1 MTSAKNVV
9 LTAIKFK
16 GTAQVRAEAADLADN
31 LFCSKPYV
39 LGLCRKVDAGK
50 IILS

>member
-16 GTAQVRAEAADLADN
+16 GIEQARQEAATLADG
-31 LFCSKPYV
+31 LLCSKAYV
-39 LGLCRKVDAGK
+39 LNIIRKVEKGN
-50 IILS
+50 IQIR